1 MVAEFVHL
9 HVHSEY
15 SLLDGA
21 GRIKDLVKRACELE
35 MPAIAL
41 TDHGVMYGI
50 VEFYEAC
57 TEAGIKPILGA
68 EIYYTT
74 KSRFDR
80 GSRQHAEA
88 HHLLLLCE
96 NEVGYHN
103 LIKIVSKAH
112 LEGFYYKP
120 RADKELL
127 AEYHKGLIAASACL
141 ASPICRA
148 ILRDDIAA
156 AEKLAC
162 EFREIFGP
170 DNFFLELQ
178 DHGIPE
184 QKKVN
189 EALIAMSKKLGIP
202 LIVTNDIH
210 YVRAEDWQAQD
221 VLLAINTG
229 AKSVEE
235 EDRFRFKSHEFYL
248 KSADEMKAIFPDQI
262 DALRRTVEIA
272 ERCNCQLQ
280 LGEPKMPHYEVPGG
294 LTPEEFLRKL
304 CYERLPLRYPDAS
317 DEVKRRL
324 EYELEVICQKG
335 YAGYFLIVWDI
346 VHYAKS
352 QGILVG
358 PGRGSAAGCMVS
370 YILGITNIDPLKYG
384 LMFERF
390 LNPERQ
396 SSPDID
402 LDFPDNR
409 RDEIIAYVRRKYGE
423 DHVAQIVTFG
433 TLQARAAVRD
443 SGRVLKIDP
452 ALVDRIAKLIPMKM
466 SLEEALEYSLELRQ
480 LYETDEQVRRWLD
493 TAKAIEGLARHAS
506 THPCGVVIGSK
517 PLIELVPLQRGH
529 DGGIITQYD
538 GPSAE
543 KVGLV
548 KMDFLGL
555 RNSTI
560 IGRTVELVKETDGI
574 EIDLNNLPLD
584 DPKTYAMLSE
594 GHTVGVFQME
604 KSGWRKLLRDL
615 RPDKFEHLVP
625 LVALYRPGPMEDI
638 PKFVDGRHGKPI
650 EYLHPRLEPILKET
664 FGVMLYQEQVMRIA
678 HELAGF
684 TMPQAEILMRAMAK
698 KKADLMEKMKPLF
711 IEGCV
716 RNGISEEDAKRIF
729 ERMEAFANYAFNKCV
744 PADTELVDYDTGEVV
759 TVGELYRQQ
768 RSIGVVTLGDN
779 WQLKRGQVVAVFS
792 NGVRPVYEIVTQT
805 NRRIKATTNHPFLT
819 PEGWKFLG
827 ELKPNDL
834 VAIARRIPYR
844 PSLQWC
850 EHHLVVLGYL
860 LSDGNLCHPTSVY
873 FYTTEPEVRDDFV
886 RALERFPN
894 TQARCSFIASQG
906 KWEVYAKRLNRNQLS
921 GVVEWLTQL
930 GILGHKATE
939 KRLPKDVFRLPPE
952 QIALL
957 LAKMWVGDGC
967 VVPKQ
972 WIAYYSTSS
981 EQLARQVQH
990 LLLRLGIVATVYEKR
1005 FRYRDEFR
1013 KGWAVYI
1020 TGIENL
1026 TKFCQILGRY
1036 FVGNI
1041 LKATKELLAKIQF
1054 ARGGGCTK
1062 GEVPYHAVV
1071 PLMKASAMQ
1080 AGLTLK
1086 QVAEKSGINVR
1097 TLHYSSKKKWWRRD
1111 TVAAIAEALNDER
1124 LSVWGNSDLFWDKVV
1139 SVRFVGMEE
1148 VFDLTVD
1155 ETHNFVAN
1163 DFIVHN
1169 SHSAAYALVAYQTAY
1184 LKANYPVQYMAA
1196 FLSANRA
1203 FREKVIVGIEECR
1216 RMKIPILPP
1225 DINLSSYDFTI
1236 EEHNGQ
1242 RAIRFGLGAIKN
1254 VGDNAVEAILQAR
1267 KQGGPFKDIAD
1278 FLRRVRPYRTVTRA
1292 VVESLIKVGAF
1303 DSLHPNRNQLLQ
1315 ALETLW
1321 EQAGKSAQPAVGQ
1334 VTLFG
1339 SEETVEST
1347 ATLLLPDVPD
1357 VSFREKLEWE
1367 RELLGVFLSANPLQA
1382 GYQVIASRI
1391 THGLDELPEITPGAF
1406 VRVWG
1411 MVVHL
1416 KPTVDRQNRPLLFA
1430 KIQDHTGTEAELVL
1444 SGESYHAFAHLFER
1458 DALVY
1463 VEGTVRVDEVYRHNG
1478 NGREYDEED
1487 EEPQF
1492 VVRIVPRLVERF
1504 NLDDI
1509 PKVSRPTNGVGQMSS
1524 QLQPPVRHS
1533 SERLNK
1539 LTQSNAVVITDQVKP
1554 TKLQLLLPSR
1564 LPETVA
1570 QRLKELLS
1578 THPGDTIVEVV
1589 IQNGTTV
1596 KTRQLSTKVKLSRE
1610 FYQQLISLLGRNA
1623 VRVVR

>member
-74 KSRFDR
+74 KSRYDR

-96 NEVGYHN
+96 NEIGYHN
-103 LIKIVSKAH
+103 LVKIVSKAH

-127 AEYHKGLIAASACL
+127 AEYHEGLIATSACL

-148 ILRDDIAA
+148 ILRDDIAT

-189 EALIAMSKKLGIP
+189 EALIAMGKKLGIP

-248 KSADEMKAIFPDQI
+248 KSAGEMKSIFPDQI
-262 DALRRTVEIA
+262 EAIRRTVEIA

-304 CYERLPLRYPDAS
+304 CHERLPLRYPDAS
-317 DEVKRRL
+317 DEVKKRL
-324 EYELEVICQKG
+324 EYELDVICQKG

-346 VHYAKS
+346 VHYARS

-409 RDEIIAYVRRKYGE
+409 RDEIIAYVKRKYGE

-443 SGRVLKIDP
+443 SGRVLKIEP
-452 ALVDRIAKLIPMKM
+452 SLVDRVAKLIPMKM

-480 LYETDEQVRRWLD
+480 LYETDEQIRRWLD
-493 TAKAIEGLARHAS
+493 TARAIEGLARHAS
-506 THPCGVVIGSK
+506 THPCGVVIGSR

-560 IGRTVELVKETDGI
+560 IGRTVEIVKETDGV
-574 EIDLNNLPLD
+574 EIDLNNLNLD
-584 DPKTYAMLSE
+584 DQKTYSMLSE

-615 RPDKFEHLVP
+615 KPDRFEHLVP

-638 PKFVDGRHGKPI
+638 PKFVEGRHGKPI
-650 EYLHPRLEPILKET
+650 EYLHPKLEPILKET

-729 ERMEAFANYAFNKCV
+729 ERMEAFANYAFNK
-744 PADTELVDYDTGEVV
+744 
-759 TVGELYRQQ
+759 
-768 RSIGVVTLGDN
+768 
-779 WQLKRGQVVAVFS
+779 
-792 NGVRPVYEIVTQT
+792 
-805 NRRIKATTNHPFLT
+805 
-819 PEGWKFLG
+819 
-827 ELKPNDL
+827 
-834 VAIARRIPYR
+834 
-844 PSLQWC
+844 
-850 EHHLVVLGYL
+850 
-860 LSDGNLCHPTSVY
+860 
-873 FYTTEPEVRDDFV
+873 
-886 RALERFPN
+886 
-894 TQARCSFIASQG
+894 
-906 KWEVYAKRLNRNQLS
+906 
-921 GVVEWLTQL
+921 
-930 GILGHKATE
+930 
-939 KRLPKDVFRLPPE
+939 
-952 QIALL
+952 
-957 LAKMWVGDGC
+957 
-967 VVPKQ
+967 
-972 WIAYYSTSS
+972 
-981 EQLARQVQH
+981 
-990 LLLRLGIVATVYEKR
+990 
-1005 FRYRDEFR
+1005 
-1013 KGWAVYI
+1013 
-1020 TGIENL
+1020 
-1026 TKFCQILGRY
+1026 
-1036 FVGNI
+1036 
-1041 LKATKELLAKIQF
+1041 
-1054 ARGGGCTK
+1054 
-1062 GEVPYHAVV
+1062 
-1071 PLMKASAMQ
+1071 
-1080 AGLTLK
+1080 
-1086 QVAEKSGINVR
+1086 
-1097 TLHYSSKKKWWRRD
+1097 
-1111 TVAAIAEALNDER
+1111 
-1124 LSVWGNSDLFWDKVV
+1124 
-1139 SVRFVGMEE
+1139 
-1148 VFDLTVD
+1148 
-1155 ETHNFVAN
+1155 
-1163 DFIVHN
+1163 

-1184 LKANYPVQYMAA
+1184 LKANFPVQYMAA

-1254 VGDNAVEAILQAR
+1254 VGDNAVEAILQTR
-1267 KQGGPFKDIAD
+1267 SQGGAFKDIAD
-1278 FLRRVRPYRTVTRA
+1278 FLRRVRPHRTVTRS

-1321 EQAGKSAQPAVGQ
+1321 EQAGKSAQPAAGQ

-1339 SEETVEST
+1339 GEETTST
-1347 ATLLLPDVPD
+1347 ASVLLPDVPD
-1357 VSFREKLEWE
+1357 APFREKLEWE
-1367 RELLGVFLSANPLQA
+1367 RELLGVFLSANPLQE
-1382 GYQVIASRI
+1382 GYKIIARRI
-1391 THGLDELPEITPGAF
+1391 THGLDELTEIAPGAF

-1411 MVVHL
+1411 IVVYAR
-1416 KPTVDRQNRPLLFA
+1416 PTVDRQGRPILFA
-1430 KIQDHTGTEAELVL
+1430 KLQDHTGAEVELVL
-1444 SGESYHAFAHLFER
+1444 SGESYHSFAHLFER

-1463 VEGTVRVDEVYRHNG
+1463 VEGMVRVEEAYRSNG
-1478 NGREYDEED
+1478 NGREYDEE
-1487 EEPQF
+1487 EEPQLI
-1492 VVRIVPRLVERF
+1492 VRIVPRNVERF
-1504 NLDDI
+1504 TLDDA
-1509 PKVSRPTNGVGQMSS
+1509 PKVPQPVNGVRQTTTH
-1524 QLQPPVRHS
+1524 QPQPYISPS
-1533 SERLNK
+1533 SERLSK
-1539 LTQSNAVVITDQVKP
+1539 LTPPSKVPTDENAKP
-1554 TKLQLLLPSR
+1554 TKLQLLLPPK
-1564 LPETVA
+1564 LPEDTA
-1570 QRLKELLS
+1570 QQLKELLKS
-1578 THPGDTIVEVV
+1578 FPGDTVVEVL
-1589 IQNGTTV
+1589 IQNGTV
-1596 KTRQLSTKVKLSRE
+1596 AKPRQLPMKVKLSRE
-1610 FYQQLISLLGRNA
+1610 FYQQLVALLGKNA
-1623 VRVVR
+1623 VRIVR

>member
-1 MVAEFVHL
+1 MVAKFVHL

-21 GRIKDLVKRACELE
+21 GRIKDLVKKACELD

-96 NEVGYHN
+96 NETGYRN

-127 AEYHKGLIAASACL
+127 AEYHEGLIATSACL

-148 ILRDDIAA
+148 ILRDDMAA
-156 AEKLAC
+156 AERMAC

-202 LIVTNDIH
+202 LIVTNDVH

-229 AKSVEE
+229 AKSIED

-248 KSADEMKAIFPDQI
+248 KSAEEMAALFPDNL
-262 DALRRTVEIA
+262 DALVRTVEIA

-280 LGEPKMPHYEVPGG
+280 LGEPKMPYYEVPGG

-304 CYERLPLRYPDAS
+304 CYERLPLRYPEPS
-317 DEVKRRL
+317 EEVKRRL
-324 EYELEVICQKG
+324 EYELQVICQKG

-358 PGRGSAAGCMVS
+358 PGRGSAAGCLVS
-370 YILGITNIDPLKYG
+370 YVLGITNIDPLKYG

-452 ALVDRIAKLIPMKM
+452 SLVDRVAKLIPMKM

-480 LYETDEQVRRWLD
+480 LYETDEQIRRWLD

-506 THPCGVVIGSK
+506 THPCGVVIGSQ

-529 DGGIITQYD
+529 DGGVITQYD

-560 IGRTVELVKETDGI
+560 IGRTVELVKETEGV

-604 KSGWRKLLRDL
+604 KTGWRKLLREL
-615 RPDKFEHLVP
+615 KPDRFEHLVP

-638 PKFVDGRHGKPI
+638 PKFIDGRHGKPI

-698 KKADLMEKMKPLF
+698 KKADLMEQMKPLF

-716 RNGISEEDAKRIF
+716 KNGISEEDARRIF
-729 ERMEAFANYAFNKCV
+729 ERMEAFANYAFNK
-744 PADTELVDYDTGEVV
+744 
-759 TVGELYRQQ
+759 
-768 RSIGVVTLGDN
+768 
-779 WQLKRGQVVAVFS
+779 
-792 NGVRPVYEIVTQT
+792 
-805 NRRIKATTNHPFLT
+805 
-819 PEGWKFLG
+819 
-827 ELKPNDL
+827 
-834 VAIARRIPYR
+834 
-844 PSLQWC
+844 
-850 EHHLVVLGYL
+850 
-860 LSDGNLCHPTSVY
+860 
-873 FYTTEPEVRDDFV
+873 
-886 RALERFPN
+886 
-894 TQARCSFIASQG
+894 
-906 KWEVYAKRLNRNQLS
+906 
-921 GVVEWLTQL
+921 
-930 GILGHKATE
+930 
-939 KRLPKDVFRLPPE
+939 
-952 QIALL
+952 
-957 LAKMWVGDGC
+957 
-967 VVPKQ
+967 
-972 WIAYYSTSS
+972 
-981 EQLARQVQH
+981 
-990 LLLRLGIVATVYEKR
+990 
-1005 FRYRDEFR
+1005 
-1013 KGWAVYI
+1013 
-1020 TGIENL
+1020 
-1026 TKFCQILGRY
+1026 
-1036 FVGNI
+1036 
-1041 LKATKELLAKIQF
+1041 
-1054 ARGGGCTK
+1054 
-1062 GEVPYHAVV
+1062 
-1071 PLMKASAMQ
+1071 
-1080 AGLTLK
+1080 
-1086 QVAEKSGINVR
+1086 
-1097 TLHYSSKKKWWRRD
+1097 
-1111 TVAAIAEALNDER
+1111 
-1124 LSVWGNSDLFWDKVV
+1124 
-1139 SVRFVGMEE
+1139 
-1148 VFDLTVD
+1148 
-1155 ETHNFVAN
+1155 
-1163 DFIVHN
+1163 

-1184 LKANYPVQYMAA
+1184 LKANYPVQYMAS
-1196 FLSANRA
+1196 FLSANRS

-1216 RMKIPILPP
+1216 RMKIPVLPP

-1236 EEHNGQ
+1236 EEINGQ

-1254 VGDNAVEAILQAR
+1254 VGDNAVEAILQVR
-1267 KQGGPFKDIAD
+1267 KEGGPFTDIAD
-1278 FLRRVRPYRTVTRA
+1278 FLRRVRPHRSVTRA

-1315 ALETLW
+1315 ALEMLW
-1321 EQAGKSAQPAVGQ
+1321 EQAGKSAQPAAGQ
-1334 VTLFG
+1334 ASLFG
-1339 SEETVEST
+1339 SEATIKST
-1347 ATLLLPDVPD
+1347 SALLLPDVPD
-1357 VSFREKLEWE
+1357 VSIKEKLEWE

-1382 GYQVIASRI
+1382 GYKVVANRI
-1391 THGLDELPEITPGAF
+1391 THSLDELMEVTSGAL

-1416 KPTVDRQNRPLLFA
+1416 RPTIDRQNRPLLFA
-1430 KIQDHTGTEAELVL
+1430 KLQDHSGAEVELVL
-1444 SGESYHAFAHLFER
+1444 SGDNYHAFAHLFEK

-1463 VEGTVRVDEVYRHNG
+1463 VEGIVRHEEPYRPNG
-1478 NGREYDEED
+1478 NEE
-1487 EEPQF
+1487 EEGEEETQLI
-1492 VVRIVPRLVERF
+1492 VRISPRYVERF
-1504 NLDDI
+1504 TLDDVPAVSKPINGANGGISPSPTQPKTLTTKPFTSAVDSKASVPAPSAEGI
-1509 PKVSRPTNGVGQMSS
+1509 PTTGIKLRLV
-1524 QLQPPVRHS
+1524 LPP
-1533 SERLNK
+1533 K
-1539 LTQSNAVVITDQVKP
+1539 LKED
-1554 TKLQLLLPSR
+1554 
-1564 LPETVA
+1564 EA
-1570 QRLKELLS
+1570 QRLKDLL
-1578 THPGDTIVEVV
+1578 TCNQGEVTVEV
-1589 IQNGTTV
+1589 IIRNGAEV
-1596 KTRQLSTKVKLSRE
+1596 KRKQLPVKVKLSRE
-1610 FYQQLISLLGRNA
+1610 FYEQLTNLLGKDA
-1623 VRVVR
+1623 VQIIR

>member
-1 MVAEFVHL
+1 MAQTGKILSQFLLFHLPRSPYNLGWQSFQYRALWRRLKMVAKFVHL

-21 GRIKDLVKRACELE
+21 GRIKSLVKRACELE

-50 VEFYEAC
+50 VEFYETC

-96 NEVGYHN
+96 NEIGYRN

-127 AEYHKGLIAASACL
+127 AEYHEGLIATSACL

-156 AEKLAC
+156 AERMAC

-178 DHGIPE
+178 DHGISE

-202 LIVTNDIH
+202 LIVTNDVH

-229 AKSVEE
+229 AKSVED

-248 KSADEMKAIFPDQI
+248 KSAEEMAALFPDNL
-262 DALRRTVEIA
+262 DALARTVEIA

-304 CYERLPLRYPDAS
+304 CYERLPLRYPEPS
-317 DEVKRRL
+317 EEVKRRL
-324 EYELEVICQKG
+324 EYELQVICQKG

-346 VHYAKS
+346 VHYARS

-358 PGRGSAAGCMVS
+358 PGRGSAAGCLVS
-370 YILGITNIDPLKYG
+370 YVLGITNIDPLKYG

-452 ALVDRIAKLIPMKM
+452 ALVDRVAKLIPMKM
-466 SLEEALEYSLELRQ
+466 SLEEALEFSLELRQ
-480 LYETDEQVRRWLD
+480 LYETDEQIRRWLD

-506 THPCGVVIGSK
+506 THPCGVVIGSQ

-529 DGGIITQYD
+529 DGGVITQYD

-560 IGRTVELVKETDGI
+560 IGRTVELVKEIEGI
-574 EIDLNNLPLD
+574 EIDINNLPLD

-604 KSGWRKLLRDL
+604 KTGWRKLLREL
-615 RPDKFEHLVP
+615 KPDKFEHLVP

-638 PKFVDGRHGKPI
+638 PKFIDGRHGKPI

-698 KKADLMEKMKPLF
+698 KKADLMEQMKPLF

-716 RNGISEEDAKRIF
+716 KNGISEEDAQRIF
-729 ERMEAFANYAFNKCV
+729 ERMEAFANYAFNK
-744 PADTELVDYDTGEVV
+744 
-759 TVGELYRQQ
+759 
-768 RSIGVVTLGDN
+768 
-779 WQLKRGQVVAVFS
+779 
-792 NGVRPVYEIVTQT
+792 
-805 NRRIKATTNHPFLT
+805 
-819 PEGWKFLG
+819 
-827 ELKPNDL
+827 
-834 VAIARRIPYR
+834 
-844 PSLQWC
+844 
-850 EHHLVVLGYL
+850 
-860 LSDGNLCHPTSVY
+860 
-873 FYTTEPEVRDDFV
+873 
-886 RALERFPN
+886 
-894 TQARCSFIASQG
+894 
-906 KWEVYAKRLNRNQLS
+906 
-921 GVVEWLTQL
+921 
-930 GILGHKATE
+930 
-939 KRLPKDVFRLPPE
+939 
-952 QIALL
+952 
-957 LAKMWVGDGC
+957 
-967 VVPKQ
+967 
-972 WIAYYSTSS
+972 
-981 EQLARQVQH
+981 
-990 LLLRLGIVATVYEKR
+990 
-1005 FRYRDEFR
+1005 
-1013 KGWAVYI
+1013 
-1020 TGIENL
+1020 
-1026 TKFCQILGRY
+1026 
-1036 FVGNI
+1036 
-1041 LKATKELLAKIQF
+1041 
-1054 ARGGGCTK
+1054 
-1062 GEVPYHAVV
+1062 
-1071 PLMKASAMQ
+1071 
-1080 AGLTLK
+1080 
-1086 QVAEKSGINVR
+1086 
-1097 TLHYSSKKKWWRRD
+1097 
-1111 TVAAIAEALNDER
+1111 
-1124 LSVWGNSDLFWDKVV
+1124 
-1139 SVRFVGMEE
+1139 
-1148 VFDLTVD
+1148 
-1155 ETHNFVAN
+1155 
-1163 DFIVHN
+1163 

-1196 FLSANRA
+1196 FLSANRSL
-1203 FREKVIVGIEECR
+1203 REKVIVGIEECR
-1216 RMKIPILPP
+1216 RMKIPVLPP

-1236 EEHNGQ
+1236 EEINGQ

-1254 VGDNAVEAILQAR
+1254 VGDNAVEAILQVR
-1267 KQGGPFKDIAD
+1267 KEGGPFTDIAD
-1278 FLRRVRPYRTVTRA
+1278 FLRRVRPHRSVTRA

-1315 ALETLW
+1315 ALEMLW
-1321 EQAGKSAQPAVGQ
+1321 EQAGKSAQPAAGQ
-1334 VTLFG
+1334 ATLFG
-1339 SEETVEST
+1339 SDATVKST
-1347 ATLLLPDVPD
+1347 SALLLPDVPD
-1357 VSFREKLEWE
+1357 VSIKEKLEWE

-1382 GYQVIASRI
+1382 GYKVVANRI
-1391 THGLDELPEITPGAF
+1391 THSLDELTEVTSGAL
-1406 VRVWG
+1406 VRIWG

-1416 KPTVDRQNRPLLFA
+1416 RPTVDRQNRPLLFA
-1430 KIQDHTGTEAELVL
+1430 KLQDHSGAEVELVL
-1444 SGESYHAFAHLFER
+1444 SGDNYHAFAHLFEK
-1458 DALVY
+1458 DALIY
-1463 VEGTVRVDEVYRHNG
+1463 VEGIVRHEEPYRPNG
-1478 NGREYDEED
+1478 SEEEEGE
-1487 EEPQF
+1487 EEPQLI
-1492 VVRIVPRLVERF
+1492 VRISPRYVERF
-1504 NLDDI
+1504 TLEGVSAASKPVNGTNDWVSPTPAQ
-1509 PKVSRPTNGVGQMSS
+1509 PKPSRLKPSTPAVDSKAIAHHHFTEG
-1524 QLQPPVRHS
+1524 
-1533 SERLNK
+1533 
-1539 LTQSNAVVITDQVKP
+1539 TQTAGS
-1554 TKLQLLLPSR
+1554 KLQLILPPK
-1564 LPETVA
+1564 LKEDEA
-1570 QRLKELLS
+1570 QRLKDLL
-1578 THPGDTIVEVV
+1578 TRNPGEVTVEVL
-1589 IQNGTTV
+1589 IRNGSEV
-1596 KTRQLSTKVKLSRE
+1596 KRKQLPVKVKLSRE
-1610 FYQQLISLLGRNA
+1610 FYEQLTNLLGKDA
-1623 VRVVR
+1623 VQIIR

>member
-1 MVAEFVHL
+1 MVAQFVHL

-21 GRIKDLVKRACELE
+21 GRIKDLIKQACEFE
-35 MPAIAL
+35 MPALAL

-50 VEFYEAC
+50 VEFYETC
-57 TEAGIKPILGA
+57 VEAGIKPILGA

-88 HHLLLLCE
+88 NHLLLLCE
-96 NEVGYHN
+96 NETGFRN

-127 AEYHKGLIAASACL
+127 AEYSEGLIATSACL

-148 ILRDDIAA
+148 ILRDDIST
-156 AEKLAC
+156 AERLAC

-189 EALIAMSKKLGIP
+189 EAMIAMSKKLDIP
-202 LIVTNDIH
+202 LIVTNDVH
-210 YVRAEDWQAQD
+210 YVRPEDWRAQD

-248 KSADEMKAIFPDQI
+248 KSPEEMKALFPDHL
-262 DALRRTVEIA
+262 DALVRTVEIA

-294 LTPEEFLRKL
+294 LSPEEFLRKL
-304 CYERLPLRYPDAS
+304 CYERLPLRYPDPS

-324 EYELEVICQKG
+324 EYELQVICQKG

-443 SGRVLKIDP
+443 SGRVLKIEP
-452 ALVDRIAKLIPMKM
+452 TLVDRVAKLIPMKM

-480 LYETDEQVRRWLD
+480 LYETDEQIRQWLD

-506 THPCGVVIGSK
+506 THPCGVVIGSQ
-517 PLIELVPLQRGH
+517 PLMELVPLQRGH

-604 KSGWRKLLRDL
+604 KSGWRKLLREL
-615 RPDKFEHLVP
+615 KPDKFEHLVP
-625 LVALYRPGPMEDI
+625 LVALYRPGPMDDI
-638 PKFVDGRHGKPI
+638 PKFIDGRHGKPI

-684 TMPQAEILMRAMAK
+684 TMPQAEILMRAMGK

-716 RNGISEEDAKRIF
+716 KNGIPKEDAIRIF
-729 ERMEAFANYAFNKCV
+729 ERMEAFANYAFNK
-744 PADTELVDYDTGEVV
+744 
-759 TVGELYRQQ
+759 
-768 RSIGVVTLGDN
+768 
-779 WQLKRGQVVAVFS
+779 
-792 NGVRPVYEIVTQT
+792 
-805 NRRIKATTNHPFLT
+805 
-819 PEGWKFLG
+819 
-827 ELKPNDL
+827 
-834 VAIARRIPYR
+834 
-844 PSLQWC
+844 
-850 EHHLVVLGYL
+850 
-860 LSDGNLCHPTSVY
+860 
-873 FYTTEPEVRDDFV
+873 
-886 RALERFPN
+886 
-894 TQARCSFIASQG
+894 
-906 KWEVYAKRLNRNQLS
+906 
-921 GVVEWLTQL
+921 
-930 GILGHKATE
+930 
-939 KRLPKDVFRLPPE
+939 
-952 QIALL
+952 
-957 LAKMWVGDGC
+957 
-967 VVPKQ
+967 
-972 WIAYYSTSS
+972 
-981 EQLARQVQH
+981 
-990 LLLRLGIVATVYEKR
+990 
-1005 FRYRDEFR
+1005 
-1013 KGWAVYI
+1013 
-1020 TGIENL
+1020 
-1026 TKFCQILGRY
+1026 
-1036 FVGNI
+1036 
-1041 LKATKELLAKIQF
+1041 
-1054 ARGGGCTK
+1054 
-1062 GEVPYHAVV
+1062 
-1071 PLMKASAMQ
+1071 
-1080 AGLTLK
+1080 
-1086 QVAEKSGINVR
+1086 
-1097 TLHYSSKKKWWRRD
+1097 
-1111 TVAAIAEALNDER
+1111 
-1124 LSVWGNSDLFWDKVV
+1124 
-1139 SVRFVGMEE
+1139 
-1148 VFDLTVD
+1148 
-1155 ETHNFVAN
+1155 
-1163 DFIVHN
+1163 

-1203 FREKVIVGIEECR
+1203 FRDKVIVGIEECR
-1216 RMKIPILPP
+1216 RMKIPVLPP

-1236 EEHNGQ
+1236 EEWNEQ

-1254 VGDNAVEAILQAR
+1254 VGDNAIEAILKAR
-1267 KQGGPFKDIAD
+1267 EQGGPFTDIAD
-1278 FLRRVRPYRTVTRA
+1278 FLRRVRPHRTVTRA

-1315 ALETLW
+1315 ALEFLW
-1321 EQAGKSAQPAVGQ
+1321 EQAGRSALPASGQ
-1334 VTLFG
+1334 ANLFG
-1339 SEETVEST
+1339 NDESLKGT
-1347 ATLLLPDVPD
+1347 STLLLPDVPD
-1357 VSFREKLEWE
+1357 VSVKEKLEWE

-1382 GYQVIASRI
+1382 GYKIIAHRI
-1391 THGLDELPEITPGAF
+1391 THSLDELTDVMPGAF
-1406 VRVWG
+1406 VKIWG
-1411 MVVHL
+1411 MVVNL
-1416 KPTVDRQNRPLLFA
+1416 RPTVDRQNRPLLFV
-1430 KIQDHTGTEAELVL
+1430 KLQDHSGAEVEVVL
-1444 SGESYHAFAHLFER
+1444 SGDTYHSFAHKFEK

-1463 VEGTVRVDEVYRHNG
+1463 IEGVVRHEEPYRPNGNEGEEGEEEQIVVRVTPRYVDRFSLDDAPKFSRPVNG
-1478 NGREYDEED
+1478 AGLGQTPIPTQTKPPMTSTTSKTTAPVMPSNGRVA
-1487 EEPQF
+1487 Q
-1492 VVRIVPRLVERF
+1492 
-1504 NLDDI
+1504 
-1509 PKVSRPTNGVGQMSS
+1509 
-1524 QLQPPVRHS
+1524 
-1533 SERLNK
+1533 
-1539 LTQSNAVVITDQVKP
+1539 
-1554 TKLQLLLPSR
+1554 TKLRLLLPPK
-1564 LPETVA
+1564 LPEEKA
-1570 QRLKELLS
+1570 QMLKDLLTGS
-1578 THPGDTIVEVV
+1578 PGDTVVEVV
-1589 IQNGTTV
+1589 IQNGTTAKV
-1596 KTRQLSTKVKLSRE
+1596 KQLPVKVKLSRE
-1610 FYQQLISLLGRNA
+1610 FYQKLVSLLGKEA
-1623 VRVVR
+1623 VHIAR

>member
-1 MVAEFVHL
+1 MVAKFVHL

-21 GRIKDLVKRACELE
+21 GRIKSLVKRACELE

-96 NEVGYHN
+96 NEIGYRN

-127 AEYHKGLIAASACL
+127 AEYHEGLIATSACL

-148 ILRDDIAA
+148 ILRDDIAD
-156 AEKLAC
+156 AERMAC

-170 DNFFLELQ
+170 DNFLLELQ

-189 EALIAMSKKLGIP
+189 EALIAVSKKLGIP
-202 LIVTNDIH
+202 LILTNDVH

-229 AKSVEE
+229 AKSIED
-235 EDRFRFKSHEFYL
+235 EDRLRFKSHQFYL
-248 KSADEMKAIFPDQI
+248 KSGEEMLALFPNNL
-262 DALRRTVEIA
+262 DALAKTVEIA
-272 ERCNCQLQ
+272 ERCNCQIQ

-304 CYERLPLRYPDAS
+304 CYERLPLRYPEPS
-317 DEVKRRL
+317 EEVKRRL
-324 EYELEVICQKG
+324 EYELQVICQKG

-346 VHYAKS
+346 VHYARS

-358 PGRGSAAGCMVS
+358 PGRGSAAGCLVS
-370 YILGITNIDPLKYG
+370 YVLGITNIDPLKYG

-452 ALVDRIAKLIPMKM
+452 TLVDRVAKLIPMKM
-466 SLEEALEYSLELRQ
+466 SLEEALEFSLELRQ
-480 LYETDEQVRRWLD
+480 LYETDEQIRHWLD

-506 THPCGVVIGSK
+506 THPCGVVIGSQ

-529 DGGIITQYD
+529 DGGVITQYD

-560 IGRTVELVKETDGI
+560 IGRTVELVKETEGV

-584 DPKTYAMLSE
+584 DSKTYAMLSE

-604 KSGWRKLLRDL
+604 KTGWRKLLREL
-615 RPDKFEHLVP
+615 KPDRFEHLVP

-638 PKFVDGRHGKPI
+638 PKFIDGRHGKPI

-698 KKADLMEKMKPLF
+698 KKADLMEQMKPLF

-716 RNGISEEDAKRIF
+716 KNGISEEDARRIF
-729 ERMEAFANYAFNKCV
+729 DRMEAFANYAFNK
-744 PADTELVDYDTGEVV
+744 
-759 TVGELYRQQ
+759 
-768 RSIGVVTLGDN
+768 
-779 WQLKRGQVVAVFS
+779 
-792 NGVRPVYEIVTQT
+792 
-805 NRRIKATTNHPFLT
+805 
-819 PEGWKFLG
+819 
-827 ELKPNDL
+827 
-834 VAIARRIPYR
+834 
-844 PSLQWC
+844 
-850 EHHLVVLGYL
+850 
-860 LSDGNLCHPTSVY
+860 
-873 FYTTEPEVRDDFV
+873 
-886 RALERFPN
+886 
-894 TQARCSFIASQG
+894 
-906 KWEVYAKRLNRNQLS
+906 
-921 GVVEWLTQL
+921 
-930 GILGHKATE
+930 
-939 KRLPKDVFRLPPE
+939 
-952 QIALL
+952 
-957 LAKMWVGDGC
+957 
-967 VVPKQ
+967 
-972 WIAYYSTSS
+972 
-981 EQLARQVQH
+981 
-990 LLLRLGIVATVYEKR
+990 
-1005 FRYRDEFR
+1005 
-1013 KGWAVYI
+1013 
-1020 TGIENL
+1020 
-1026 TKFCQILGRY
+1026 
-1036 FVGNI
+1036 
-1041 LKATKELLAKIQF
+1041 
-1054 ARGGGCTK
+1054 
-1062 GEVPYHAVV
+1062 
-1071 PLMKASAMQ
+1071 
-1080 AGLTLK
+1080 
-1086 QVAEKSGINVR
+1086 
-1097 TLHYSSKKKWWRRD
+1097 
-1111 TVAAIAEALNDER
+1111 
-1124 LSVWGNSDLFWDKVV
+1124 
-1139 SVRFVGMEE
+1139 
-1148 VFDLTVD
+1148 
-1155 ETHNFVAN
+1155 
-1163 DFIVHN
+1163 

-1196 FLSANRA
+1196 FLSANRS

-1216 RMKIPILPP
+1216 RMKIPVLPP

-1236 EEHNGQ
+1236 EEINGR

-1254 VGDNAVEAILQAR
+1254 VGDNAVEAILQVR
-1267 KQGGPFKDIAD
+1267 KEGGPFTDIAD
-1278 FLRRVRPYRTVTRA
+1278 FLRRVRPHRSVTRA

-1315 ALETLW
+1315 ALEMLW
-1321 EQAGKSAQPAVGQ
+1321 EQAGKSAQPAAGQ
-1334 VTLFG
+1334 ASLFG
-1339 SEETVEST
+1339 SDATVKST
-1347 ATLLLPDVPD
+1347 SALLLPDVQD
-1357 VSFREKLEWE
+1357 VSIKEKLEWE

-1382 GYQVIASRI
+1382 GYKVVANRI
-1391 THGLDELPEITPGAF
+1391 THSLDELMEVTPGSLA
-1406 VRVWG
+1406 RVWG

-1416 KPTVDRQNRPLLFA
+1416 RPTIDRQNRPLLFA
-1430 KIQDHTGTEAELVL
+1430 KLQDHSGAEVELVL
-1444 SGESYHAFAHLFER
+1444 SGDNYHAFAHLFEK

-1463 VEGTVRVDEVYRHNG
+1463 VEGIVRHEEPYRPNG
-1478 NGREYDEED
+1478 NEE
-1487 EEPQF
+1487 EEGEEEAQF
-1492 VVRIVPRLVERF
+1492 IVRISPRYVERF
-1504 NLDDI
+1504 TLDDVPAA
-1509 PKVSRPTNGVGQMSS
+1509 PKPINGANSGISPSPAQPKTLTPKPFTPTVDSKASFPATSAEGVQTTGIK
-1524 QLQPPVRHS
+1524 L
-1533 SERLNK
+1533 RL
-1539 LTQSNAVVITDQVKP
+1539 I
-1554 TKLQLLLPSR
+1554 LPSK
-1564 LPETVA
+1564 LKEDEA
-1570 QRLKELLS
+1570 QRLKDLL
-1578 THPGDTIVEVV
+1578 THSQGEVTVEV
-1589 IQNGTTV
+1589 IIRNGAEV
-1596 KTRQLSTKVKLSRE
+1596 KRKQLPVKVKLSRE
-1610 FYQQLISLLGRNA
+1610 FYEQLTNLLGKDA
-1623 VRVVR
+1623 VQIIR

>member
-21 GRIKDLVKRACELE
+21 GRIKDLVKRASELE

-74 KSRFDR
+74 KSRYDR
-80 GSRQHAEA
+80 GSRQNAEA

-103 LIKIVSKAH
+103 LVKIVSKAH

-127 AEYHKGLIAASACL
+127 IEHPKGLIATSACL

-148 ILRDDIAA
+148 ILRDDIAT

-248 KSADEMKAIFPDQI
+248 KSAEEMKSIFPDQI
-262 DALRRTVEIA
+262 EAIRRTVEIT

-304 CYERLPLRYPDAS
+304 CHECLPLRYPDAS
-317 DEVKRRL
+317 DEVKKRL
-324 EYELEVICQKG
+324 EYELDVICQKG

-346 VHYAKS
+346 VHYARS

-409 RDEIIAYVRRKYGE
+409 RDEIIAYVKRKYGE

-443 SGRVLKIDP
+443 SGRVLKIEP
-452 ALVDRIAKLIPMKM
+452 SLVDRVAKLIPMKM
-466 SLEEALEYSLELRQ
+466 SLEEALEYSLEFRQ
-480 LYETDEQVRRWLD
+480 LYETDEQIRRWLD

-506 THPCGVVIGSK
+506 THPCGVVIGSR

-560 IGRTVELVKETDGI
+560 IGRTIEIVKETDGV
-574 EIDLNNLPLD
+574 EIDLNSLNLD
-584 DPKTYAMLSE
+584 DPKTYAMLGE

-615 RPDKFEHLVP
+615 KPDRFEHLVP

-638 PKFVDGRHGKPI
+638 PKFVEGRHGKPI
-650 EYLHPRLEPILKET
+650 EYLHPKLEPILKET

-678 HELAGF
+678 HELSGF

-729 ERMEAFANYAFNKCV
+729 ERMEAFANYAFNK
-744 PADTELVDYDTGEVV
+744 
-759 TVGELYRQQ
+759 
-768 RSIGVVTLGDN
+768 
-779 WQLKRGQVVAVFS
+779 
-792 NGVRPVYEIVTQT
+792 
-805 NRRIKATTNHPFLT
+805 
-819 PEGWKFLG
+819 
-827 ELKPNDL
+827 
-834 VAIARRIPYR
+834 
-844 PSLQWC
+844 
-850 EHHLVVLGYL
+850 
-860 LSDGNLCHPTSVY
+860 
-873 FYTTEPEVRDDFV
+873 
-886 RALERFPN
+886 
-894 TQARCSFIASQG
+894 
-906 KWEVYAKRLNRNQLS
+906 
-921 GVVEWLTQL
+921 
-930 GILGHKATE
+930 
-939 KRLPKDVFRLPPE
+939 
-952 QIALL
+952 
-957 LAKMWVGDGC
+957 
-967 VVPKQ
+967 
-972 WIAYYSTSS
+972 
-981 EQLARQVQH
+981 
-990 LLLRLGIVATVYEKR
+990 
-1005 FRYRDEFR
+1005 
-1013 KGWAVYI
+1013 
-1020 TGIENL
+1020 
-1026 TKFCQILGRY
+1026 
-1036 FVGNI
+1036 
-1041 LKATKELLAKIQF
+1041 
-1054 ARGGGCTK
+1054 
-1062 GEVPYHAVV
+1062 
-1071 PLMKASAMQ
+1071 
-1080 AGLTLK
+1080 
-1086 QVAEKSGINVR
+1086 
-1097 TLHYSSKKKWWRRD
+1097 
-1111 TVAAIAEALNDER
+1111 
-1124 LSVWGNSDLFWDKVV
+1124 
-1139 SVRFVGMEE
+1139 
-1148 VFDLTVD
+1148 
-1155 ETHNFVAN
+1155 
-1163 DFIVHN
+1163 

-1184 LKANYPVQYMAA
+1184 LKANFPVQYMAA

-1254 VGDNAVEAILQAR
+1254 VGDNAVETILQAR
-1267 KQGGPFKDIAD
+1267 GQGGAFKDIAD

-1292 VVESLIKVGAF
+1292 VVENLIKVGAF

-1321 EQAGKSAQPAVGQ
+1321 EQAGKSAQPAAGQ

-1339 SEETVEST
+1339 GEETTST
-1347 ATLLLPDVPD
+1347 ASILLPDVPD

-1382 GYQVIASRI
+1382 GYRIIAHCI

-1406 VRVWG
+1406 VRIWG
-1411 MVVHL
+1411 MVIHAR
-1416 KPTVDRQNRPLLFA
+1416 PTVDRQGRPLLFA
-1430 KIQDHTGTEAELVL
+1430 KLQDHTGAEAELVL
-1444 SGESYHAFAHLFER
+1444 GGESYHSFAHLFER

-1463 VEGTVRVDEVYRHNG
+1463 VEGTVRVEEAYRSNG
-1478 NGREYDEED
+1478 NGREYEE
-1487 EEPQF
+1487 EEESQLI
-1492 VVRIVPRLVERF
+1492 VRIVPRNVERF
-1504 NLDDI
+1504 NLDDV
-1509 PKVSRPTNGVGQMSS
+1509 PKVSQPVNGVRQTTTH
-1524 QLQPPVRHS
+1524 QLQPYISHS
-1533 SERLNK
+1533 GERLSK
-1539 LTQSNAVVITDQVKP
+1539 STQLSKVSTAEDVKQ
-1554 TKLQLLLPSR
+1554 TKLQLLLPPK
-1564 LPETVA
+1564 LPENTA
-1570 QRLKELLS
+1570 QKLKELLKS
-1578 THPGDTIVEVV
+1578 FPGDTVVEVL
-1589 IQNGTTV
+1589 IQNGTV
-1596 KTRQLSTKVKLSRE
+1596 AKPRQLSMKVKLSRE
-1610 FYQQLISLLGRNA
+1610 FYQQLVALLGRNA
-1623 VRVVR
+1623 VRIVR

>member
-729 ERMEAFANYAFNKCV
+729 ERMEAFANYAFNK
-744 PADTELVDYDTGEVV
+744 
-759 TVGELYRQQ
+759 
-768 RSIGVVTLGDN
+768 
-779 WQLKRGQVVAVFS
+779 
-792 NGVRPVYEIVTQT
+792 
-805 NRRIKATTNHPFLT
+805 
-819 PEGWKFLG
+819 
-827 ELKPNDL
+827 
-834 VAIARRIPYR
+834 
-844 PSLQWC
+844 
-850 EHHLVVLGYL
+850 
-860 LSDGNLCHPTSVY
+860 
-873 FYTTEPEVRDDFV
+873 
-886 RALERFPN
+886 
-894 TQARCSFIASQG
+894 
-906 KWEVYAKRLNRNQLS
+906 
-921 GVVEWLTQL
+921 
-930 GILGHKATE
+930 
-939 KRLPKDVFRLPPE
+939 
-952 QIALL
+952 
-957 LAKMWVGDGC
+957 
-967 VVPKQ
+967 
-972 WIAYYSTSS
+972 
-981 EQLARQVQH
+981 
-990 LLLRLGIVATVYEKR
+990 
-1005 FRYRDEFR
+1005 
-1013 KGWAVYI
+1013 
-1020 TGIENL
+1020 
-1026 TKFCQILGRY
+1026 
-1036 FVGNI
+1036 
-1041 LKATKELLAKIQF
+1041 
-1054 ARGGGCTK
+1054 
-1062 GEVPYHAVV
+1062 
-1071 PLMKASAMQ
+1071 
-1080 AGLTLK
+1080 
-1086 QVAEKSGINVR
+1086 
-1097 TLHYSSKKKWWRRD
+1097 
-1111 TVAAIAEALNDER
+1111 
-1124 LSVWGNSDLFWDKVV
+1124 
-1139 SVRFVGMEE
+1139 
-1148 VFDLTVD
+1148 
-1155 ETHNFVAN
+1155 
-1163 DFIVHN
+1163 

-1216 RMKIPILPP
+1216 RMKILILPP

-1267 KQGGPFKDIAD
+1267 KQGGLFKDIAD

-1292 VVESLIKVGAF
+1292 VVENLIKVGAF

-1315 ALETLW
+1315 ALEALW

-1334 VTLFG
+1334 VALFG
-1339 SEETVEST
+1339 GEEAVEST
-1347 ATLLLPDVPD
+1347 ATLLLPDVPN

-1367 RELLGVFLSANPLQA
+1367 RELLGVFLSANPLQE
-1382 GYQVIASRI
+1382 GYRIIATRI

-1509 PKVSRPTNGVGQMSS
+1509 PKVSRPTNGVGQVSS

>member
-74 KSRFDR
+74 KSRYDR
-80 GSRQHAEA
+80 GSRQLAEA

-96 NEVGYHN
+96 NEVGYYN

-148 ILRDDIAA
+148 ILRDDIST
-156 AEKLAC
+156 AERLAC

-202 LIVTNDIH
+202 LIVTNDVH

-248 KSADEMKAIFPDQI
+248 KSAEEMKALFPDQI
-262 DALRRTVEIA
+262 DAIRRTVEIA
-272 ERCNCQLQ
+272 ERCSCQLQ

-294 LTPEEFLRKL
+294 MTPEEFLRKL
-304 CYERLPLRYPDAS
+304 CYDRLPLRYPDAS
-317 DEVKRRL
+317 EEVKRRL

-358 PGRGSAAGCMVS
+358 PGRGSAAGCLVS
-370 YILGITNIDPLKYG
+370 YILGITNIDPIKYG

-480 LYETDEQVRRWLD
+480 LYETDEQIRRWLD

-517 PLIELVPLQRGH
+517 PLVELVPLQKGH

-560 IGRTVELVKETDGI
+560 IGRTIELVKETDGI
-574 EIDLNNLPLD
+574 EIDLNELPLD
-584 DPKTYAMLSE
+584 EPKTYAMLSE

-604 KSGWRKLLRDL
+604 KGGWRKLLREL
-615 RPDKFEHLVP
+615 KPDKFEHLVP

-698 KKADLMEKMKPLF
+698 KKADLMERMKPLF

-716 RNGISEEDAKRIF
+716 RNGISEDDAKRIF
-729 ERMEAFANYAFNKCV
+729 ERMEAFANYAFNK
-744 PADTELVDYDTGEVV
+744 
-759 TVGELYRQQ
+759 
-768 RSIGVVTLGDN
+768 
-779 WQLKRGQVVAVFS
+779 
-792 NGVRPVYEIVTQT
+792 
-805 NRRIKATTNHPFLT
+805 
-819 PEGWKFLG
+819 
-827 ELKPNDL
+827 
-834 VAIARRIPYR
+834 
-844 PSLQWC
+844 
-850 EHHLVVLGYL
+850 
-860 LSDGNLCHPTSVY
+860 
-873 FYTTEPEVRDDFV
+873 
-886 RALERFPN
+886 
-894 TQARCSFIASQG
+894 
-906 KWEVYAKRLNRNQLS
+906 
-921 GVVEWLTQL
+921 
-930 GILGHKATE
+930 
-939 KRLPKDVFRLPPE
+939 
-952 QIALL
+952 
-957 LAKMWVGDGC
+957 
-967 VVPKQ
+967 
-972 WIAYYSTSS
+972 
-981 EQLARQVQH
+981 
-990 LLLRLGIVATVYEKR
+990 
-1005 FRYRDEFR
+1005 
-1013 KGWAVYI
+1013 
-1020 TGIENL
+1020 
-1026 TKFCQILGRY
+1026 
-1036 FVGNI
+1036 
-1041 LKATKELLAKIQF
+1041 
-1054 ARGGGCTK
+1054 
-1062 GEVPYHAVV
+1062 
-1071 PLMKASAMQ
+1071 
-1080 AGLTLK
+1080 
-1086 QVAEKSGINVR
+1086 
-1097 TLHYSSKKKWWRRD
+1097 
-1111 TVAAIAEALNDER
+1111 
-1124 LSVWGNSDLFWDKVV
+1124 
-1139 SVRFVGMEE
+1139 
-1148 VFDLTVD
+1148 
-1155 ETHNFVAN
+1155 
-1163 DFIVHN
+1163 

-1184 LKANYPVQYMAA
+1184 LKANFPVQYMAA

-1236 EEHNGQ
+1236 EEHGGR

-1267 KQGGPFKDIAD
+1267 KQGGAFKDIAD

-1321 EQAGKSAQPAVGQ
+1321 EQAGKSAQPAAGQ
-1334 VTLFG
+1334 VALFDG
-1339 SEETVEST
+1339 EETTTST
-1347 ATLLLPDVPD
+1347 AAILLPDVPD

-1382 GYQVIASRI
+1382 GYQIVASRI

-1411 MVVHL
+1411 MVVHIR
-1416 KPTVDRQNRPLLFA
+1416 PTVDRQNRPLLFA
-1430 KIQDHTGTEAELVL
+1430 KIQDHTGAEAELVL
-1444 SGESYHAFAHLFER
+1444 SGESYQIFAHLFER

-1463 VEGTVRVDEVYRHNG
+1463 VEGTVRLEEVYRHNG
-1478 NGREYDEED
+1478 NGHEYEED
-1487 EEPQF
+1487 EEPQL
-1492 VVRIVPRLVERF
+1492 VVRIIPRNVERF
-1504 NLDDI
+1504 NLDDA
-1509 PKVSRPTNGVGQMSS
+1509 PKVSKPINGVGQIPT
-1524 QLQPPVRHS
+1524 QLQPPTRQPNGWVS
-1533 SERLNK
+1533 KSAQPSKVAASE
-1539 LTQSNAVVITDQVKP
+1539 QSKSP
-1554 TKLQLLLPSR
+1554 KLQLFLPPK
-1564 LPETVA
+1564 LPEVTA
-1570 QRLKELLS
+1570 QQLKELLS
-1578 THPGDTIVEVV
+1578 NYPGDTVVEVV
-1589 IQNGTTV
+1589 IQNGTAV
-1596 KTRQLSTKVKLSRE
+1596 KVRQLSTKVKLGRE
-1610 FYQQLISLLGRNA
+1610 FYQQLVALLGKNS
-1623 VRVVR
+1623 VRIVQ

>member
-74 KSRFDR
+74 KSRYDR

-127 AEYHKGLIAASACL
+127 AEYHEGLIATSACL

-148 ILRDDIAA
+148 ILRDDIAT

-184 QKKVN
+184 QKRVN

-202 LIVTNDIH
+202 LIVTNDVH

-248 KSADEMKAIFPDQI
+248 KSADEMKALFPDQI
-262 DALRRTVEIA
+262 EAIRRTVEIA

-304 CYERLPLRYPDAS
+304 CYDHLPLRYPDAS
-317 DEVKRRL
+317 DEVKKRL
-324 EYELEVICQKG
+324 EYELDVICQKG

-346 VHYAKS
+346 VRYAKS

-358 PGRGSAAGCMVS
+358 PGRGSAAGCLVS

-443 SGRVLKIDP
+443 SGRVLKIEP
-452 ALVDRIAKLIPMKM
+452 TLVDRIAKLIPMKM

-480 LYETDEQVRRWLD
+480 LYETDEQIRHWLD

-506 THPCGVVIGSK
+506 THPCGVVIGSR

-560 IGRTVELVKETDGI
+560 IGRTVELVKETDGV

-584 DPKTYAMLSE
+584 DPKTYEMLSE

-604 KSGWRKLLRDL
+604 KTGWRKLLREL
-615 RPDKFEHLVP
+615 KPDRFEHLVP

-638 PKFVDGRHGKPI
+638 PKFIDGRHGKPI

-716 RNGISEEDAKRIF
+716 KNGISEEDAKRIF
-729 ERMEAFANYAFNKCV
+729 ERMEAFANYAFNK
-744 PADTELVDYDTGEVV
+744 
-759 TVGELYRQQ
+759 
-768 RSIGVVTLGDN
+768 
-779 WQLKRGQVVAVFS
+779 
-792 NGVRPVYEIVTQT
+792 
-805 NRRIKATTNHPFLT
+805 
-819 PEGWKFLG
+819 
-827 ELKPNDL
+827 
-834 VAIARRIPYR
+834 
-844 PSLQWC
+844 
-850 EHHLVVLGYL
+850 
-860 LSDGNLCHPTSVY
+860 
-873 FYTTEPEVRDDFV
+873 
-886 RALERFPN
+886 
-894 TQARCSFIASQG
+894 
-906 KWEVYAKRLNRNQLS
+906 
-921 GVVEWLTQL
+921 
-930 GILGHKATE
+930 
-939 KRLPKDVFRLPPE
+939 
-952 QIALL
+952 
-957 LAKMWVGDGC
+957 
-967 VVPKQ
+967 
-972 WIAYYSTSS
+972 
-981 EQLARQVQH
+981 
-990 LLLRLGIVATVYEKR
+990 
-1005 FRYRDEFR
+1005 
-1013 KGWAVYI
+1013 
-1020 TGIENL
+1020 
-1026 TKFCQILGRY
+1026 
-1036 FVGNI
+1036 
-1041 LKATKELLAKIQF
+1041 
-1054 ARGGGCTK
+1054 
-1062 GEVPYHAVV
+1062 
-1071 PLMKASAMQ
+1071 
-1080 AGLTLK
+1080 
-1086 QVAEKSGINVR
+1086 
-1097 TLHYSSKKKWWRRD
+1097 
-1111 TVAAIAEALNDER
+1111 
-1124 LSVWGNSDLFWDKVV
+1124 
-1139 SVRFVGMEE
+1139 
-1148 VFDLTVD
+1148 
-1155 ETHNFVAN
+1155 
-1163 DFIVHN
+1163 

-1184 LKANYPVQYMAA
+1184 LKANFPVQYMAA

-1203 FREKVIVGIEECR
+1203 FRERVIVGIEECK

-1236 EEHNGQ
+1236 ETHNGQ

-1254 VGDNAVEAILQAR
+1254 VGDNAVEAILKAR
-1267 KQGGPFKDIAD
+1267 EQGGAFKDIAD

-1303 DSLHPNRNQLLQ
+1303 DRLHSNRNQLLQ

-1321 EQAGKSAQPAVGQ
+1321 EQAGKSVLPASGQ
-1334 VTLFG
+1334 VALFG
-1339 SEETVEST
+1339 GEETSANT
-1347 ATLLLPDVPD
+1347 AALLLPDVPD

-1382 GYQVIASRI
+1382 GYKIIAPRI

-1411 MVVHL
+1411 MVVHMR
-1416 KPTVDRQNRPLLFA
+1416 PTVDRQNRPLLFA
-1430 KIQDHTGTEAELVL
+1430 KLQDHTGAEAELVL
-1444 SGESYHAFAHLFER
+1444 SGESYQAFAHLFER
-1458 DALVY
+1458 DALIY
-1463 VEGTVRVDEVYRHNG
+1463 VEGTVRVEEVYRHNG
-1478 NGREYDEED
+1478 NGREYEDED
-1487 EEPQF
+1487 EEPQL
-1492 VVRIVPRLVERF
+1492 VVRIVPRNVERF
-1504 NLDDI
+1504 SLDDA
-1509 PKVSRPTNGVGQMSS
+1509 PKVPKPVNGVGQTSN
-1524 QLQPPVRHS
+1524 QLQPPSRHLNGWLIKS
-1533 SERLNK
+1533 QQPSETVTAEQTK
-1539 LTQSNAVVITDQVKP
+1539 SP
-1554 TKLQLLLPSR
+1554 KLQLLLPSK
-1564 LPETVA
+1564 LPENKA

-1578 THPGDTIVEVV
+1578 SSPGDTVVEVV
-1589 IQNGTTV
+1589 IQDGRTV
-1596 KTRQLSTKVKLSRE
+1596 KRRQLSTKVKLSKE
-1610 FYQQLISLLGRNA
+1610 FCLQLMALLGKNA
-1623 VRVVR
+1623 VRIVR

>member
-1 MVAEFVHL
+1 MVAKFVHL

-21 GRIKDLVKRACELE
+21 GRIKSLVKRACELE

-96 NEVGYHN
+96 NEIGYRN

-127 AEYHKGLIAASACL
+127 AEYHEGLIATSACL

-148 ILRDDIAA
+148 ILRDDIAD
-156 AEKLAC
+156 AERMAC

-170 DNFFLELQ
+170 DNFLLELQ

-189 EALIAMSKKLGIP
+189 EALIAVSKKLGIP
-202 LIVTNDIH
+202 LILTNDVH

-229 AKSVEE
+229 AKSIED
-235 EDRFRFKSHEFYL
+235 EDRLRFKSHQFYL
-248 KSADEMKAIFPDQI
+248 KSGEEMLALFPNNL
-262 DALRRTVEIA
+262 DALAKTVEIA
-272 ERCNCQLQ
+272 ERCNCQIQ

-304 CYERLPLRYPDAS
+304 CYERLPLRYPEPS
-317 DEVKRRL
+317 EEVKRRL
-324 EYELEVICQKG
+324 EYELQVICQKG

-346 VHYAKS
+346 VHYARS

-358 PGRGSAAGCMVS
+358 PGRGSAAGCLVS
-370 YILGITNIDPLKYG
+370 YVLGITNIDPLKYG

-452 ALVDRIAKLIPMKM
+452 TLVDRVAKLIPMKM
-466 SLEEALEYSLELRQ
+466 SLEEALEFSLELRQ
-480 LYETDEQVRRWLD
+480 LYETDEQIRHWLD

-506 THPCGVVIGSK
+506 THPCGVVIGSQ
-517 PLIELVPLQRGH
+517 PLMELAPLQRGH

-543 KVGLV
+543 KIGLV

-560 IGRTVELVKETDGI
+560 IGRTVELVKETEGV

-584 DPKTYAMLSE
+584 EPKTYAMLSE

-604 KSGWRKLLRDL
+604 KTGWRKLLREL
-615 RPDKFEHLVP
+615 KPDKFEHLVP

-638 PKFVDGRHGKPI
+638 PKFIDGRHGKPI

-684 TMPQAEILMRAMAK
+684 TMPQAEILMRAMGK

-711 IEGCV
+711 IEGCIK
-716 RNGISEEDAKRIF
+716 NGISEEDAYRIF
-729 ERMEAFANYAFNKCV
+729 ERMEAFANYAFNK
-744 PADTELVDYDTGEVV
+744 
-759 TVGELYRQQ
+759 
-768 RSIGVVTLGDN
+768 
-779 WQLKRGQVVAVFS
+779 
-792 NGVRPVYEIVTQT
+792 
-805 NRRIKATTNHPFLT
+805 
-819 PEGWKFLG
+819 
-827 ELKPNDL
+827 
-834 VAIARRIPYR
+834 
-844 PSLQWC
+844 
-850 EHHLVVLGYL
+850 
-860 LSDGNLCHPTSVY
+860 
-873 FYTTEPEVRDDFV
+873 
-886 RALERFPN
+886 
-894 TQARCSFIASQG
+894 
-906 KWEVYAKRLNRNQLS
+906 
-921 GVVEWLTQL
+921 
-930 GILGHKATE
+930 
-939 KRLPKDVFRLPPE
+939 
-952 QIALL
+952 
-957 LAKMWVGDGC
+957 
-967 VVPKQ
+967 
-972 WIAYYSTSS
+972 
-981 EQLARQVQH
+981 
-990 LLLRLGIVATVYEKR
+990 
-1005 FRYRDEFR
+1005 
-1013 KGWAVYI
+1013 
-1020 TGIENL
+1020 
-1026 TKFCQILGRY
+1026 
-1036 FVGNI
+1036 
-1041 LKATKELLAKIQF
+1041 
-1054 ARGGGCTK
+1054 
-1062 GEVPYHAVV
+1062 
-1071 PLMKASAMQ
+1071 
-1080 AGLTLK
+1080 
-1086 QVAEKSGINVR
+1086 
-1097 TLHYSSKKKWWRRD
+1097 
-1111 TVAAIAEALNDER
+1111 
-1124 LSVWGNSDLFWDKVV
+1124 
-1139 SVRFVGMEE
+1139 
-1148 VFDLTVD
+1148 
-1155 ETHNFVAN
+1155 
-1163 DFIVHN
+1163 

-1196 FLSANRA
+1196 FLSANRS

-1216 RMKIPILPP
+1216 RMKILVLPP

-1236 EEHNGQ
+1236 EEVNGR

-1254 VGDNAVEAILQAR
+1254 VGDNAVEVVLQVR
-1267 KQGGPFKDIAD
+1267 KEGGPFADIAD
-1278 FLRRVRPYRTVTRA
+1278 FLRRVRPHRTVTRA

-1315 ALETLW
+1315 ALEILW
-1321 EQAGKSAQPAVGQ
+1321 EQAGKGVQSAAGQ
-1334 VTLFG
+1334 ATLFG
-1339 SEETVEST
+1339 SDAMVKST
-1347 ATLLLPDVPD
+1347 SALLLPDVPD
-1357 VSFREKLEWE
+1357 VSVKEKLEWE

-1382 GYQVIASRI
+1382 GYKVVANRI
-1391 THGLDELPEITPGAF
+1391 THGLDELMEVTPGAL

-1411 MVVHL
+1411 MIVHL
-1416 KPTVDRQNRPLLFA
+1416 RPTVDRQNRPLLFA
-1430 KIQDHTGTEAELVL
+1430 KLQDHSSAEVELVL
-1444 SGESYHAFAHLFER
+1444 SGDNYHAFAHLFEK
-1458 DALVY
+1458 DALIY
-1463 VEGTVRVDEVYRHNG
+1463 VEGIVRHEEPYRPNG
-1478 NGREYDEED
+1478 NEHEEEG
-1487 EEPQF
+1487 EEEAQP
-1492 VVRIVPRLVERF
+1492 VVRISPRYVERF
-1504 NLDDI
+1504 TLDSVSIIHKPINGANDQKTSSPTRTKPSTSSVEFKTPI
-1509 PKVSRPTNGVGQMSS
+1509 PSPAMNGMST
-1524 QLQPPVRHS
+1524 
-1533 SERLNK
+1533 
-1539 LTQSNAVVITDQVKP
+1539 TQS
-1554 TKLQLLLPSR
+1554 KLQLLLPPK
-1564 LPETVA
+1564 LKEDEA
-1570 QRLKELLS
+1570 QRLKDLL
-1578 THPGDTIVEVV
+1578 TRNPGEVTVEVV
-1589 IQNGTTV
+1589 IQNGAEV
-1596 KTRQLSTKVKLSRE
+1596 KRRQLPVKVKLSRE
-1610 FYQQLISLLGRNA
+1610 FCQQLIDLLGKDA
-1623 VRVVR
+1623 VRVIR

>member
-21 GRIKDLVKRACELE
+21 GRVKNLVKRACELE

-127 AEYHKGLIAASACL
+127 AEYHEGLIASSACL

-148 ILRDDIAA
+148 ILRDDIAM
-156 AEKLAC
+156 AERLAC

-189 EALIAMSKKLGIP
+189 EALIGISKKLGIP

-262 DALRRTVEIA
+262 DAIRRTVEIA

-294 LTPEEFLRKL
+294 LTPEDFLRKL
-304 CYERLPLRYPDAS
+304 CYDRLHLRYPDAS
-317 DEVKRRL
+317 DEVKKRL
-324 EYELEVICQKG
+324 EYELDVICQKG

-346 VHYAKS
+346 VHYARS

-358 PGRGSAAGCMVS
+358 PGRGSAAGCLVS

-480 LYETDEQVRRWLD
+480 LYETDEQVRQWLD

-506 THPCGVVIGSK
+506 THPCGVVIGSR
-517 PLIELVPLQRGH
+517 PLMELVPLQRGH

-560 IGRTVELVKETDGI
+560 IGRTVEIVRETDGL

-584 DPKTYAMLSE
+584 EPKTYAMLSE

-615 RPDKFEHLVP
+615 KPEKFEHLVP

-729 ERMEAFANYAFNKCV
+729 ERMEAFANYAFNK
-744 PADTELVDYDTGEVV
+744 
-759 TVGELYRQQ
+759 
-768 RSIGVVTLGDN
+768 
-779 WQLKRGQVVAVFS
+779 
-792 NGVRPVYEIVTQT
+792 
-805 NRRIKATTNHPFLT
+805 
-819 PEGWKFLG
+819 
-827 ELKPNDL
+827 
-834 VAIARRIPYR
+834 
-844 PSLQWC
+844 
-850 EHHLVVLGYL
+850 
-860 LSDGNLCHPTSVY
+860 
-873 FYTTEPEVRDDFV
+873 
-886 RALERFPN
+886 
-894 TQARCSFIASQG
+894 
-906 KWEVYAKRLNRNQLS
+906 
-921 GVVEWLTQL
+921 
-930 GILGHKATE
+930 
-939 KRLPKDVFRLPPE
+939 
-952 QIALL
+952 
-957 LAKMWVGDGC
+957 
-967 VVPKQ
+967 
-972 WIAYYSTSS
+972 
-981 EQLARQVQH
+981 
-990 LLLRLGIVATVYEKR
+990 
-1005 FRYRDEFR
+1005 
-1013 KGWAVYI
+1013 
-1020 TGIENL
+1020 
-1026 TKFCQILGRY
+1026 
-1036 FVGNI
+1036 
-1041 LKATKELLAKIQF
+1041 
-1054 ARGGGCTK
+1054 
-1062 GEVPYHAVV
+1062 
-1071 PLMKASAMQ
+1071 
-1080 AGLTLK
+1080 
-1086 QVAEKSGINVR
+1086 
-1097 TLHYSSKKKWWRRD
+1097 
-1111 TVAAIAEALNDER
+1111 
-1124 LSVWGNSDLFWDKVV
+1124 
-1139 SVRFVGMEE
+1139 
-1148 VFDLTVD
+1148 
-1155 ETHNFVAN
+1155 
-1163 DFIVHN
+1163 

-1184 LKANYPVQYMAA
+1184 LKANFPVQYMAS

-1236 EEHNGQ
+1236 EEINGQ

-1267 KQGGPFKDIAD
+1267 GQGGAFKDIAD

-1303 DSLHPNRNQLLQ
+1303 DSLHSNRNQLLQ

-1334 VTLFG
+1334 VALFG
-1339 SEETVEST
+1339 GEEATKST
-1347 ATLLLPDVPD
+1347 ATILLPDVPD

-1382 GYQVIASRI
+1382 GYKIVASRI
-1391 THGLDELPEITPGAF
+1391 THGLDELSEITPGAF

-1411 MVVHL
+1411 MVVHMR
-1416 KPTVDRQNRPLLFA
+1416 PTVDRQNRPLLFA
-1430 KIQDHTGTEAELVL
+1430 KIQDHTGAEAELVL
-1444 SGESYHAFAHLFER
+1444 SGESYQAFAHLFER

-1463 VEGTVRVDEVYRHNG
+1463 VEGTVRVEEAYRHNG
-1478 NGREYDEED
+1478 NGREYEEED
-1487 EEPQF
+1487 EETQII
-1492 VVRIVPRLVERF
+1492 VRIAPRNVERF

-1509 PKVSRPTNGVGQMSS
+1509 PKAIKPVNGVGQTSS
-1524 QLQPPVRHS
+1524 QFQPLTRNSNGQVSKSPHPVKLAAT
-1533 SERLNK
+1533 ER
-1539 LTQSNAVVITDQVKP
+1539 TKP
-1554 TKLQLLLPSR
+1554 FRLQLLLPPK
-1564 LPETVA
+1564 LPETTA
-1570 QRLKELLS
+1570 QRLKDLLNS
-1578 THPGDTIVEVV
+1578 FPGETTVEII
-1589 IQNGTTV
+1589 IQNGNAV

-1610 FYQQLISLLGRNA
+1610 FYQQLVALLGKNA
-1623 VRVVR
+1623 VRVIQ